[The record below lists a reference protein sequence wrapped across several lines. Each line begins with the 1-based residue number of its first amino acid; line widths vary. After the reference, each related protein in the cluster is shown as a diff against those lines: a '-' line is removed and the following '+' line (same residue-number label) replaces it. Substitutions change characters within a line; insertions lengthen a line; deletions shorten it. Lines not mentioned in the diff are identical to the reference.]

1 MKTLLFDLD
10 DTIIS
15 YGGVAPQAW
24 AEACEKHIH
33 HFPSLSASQ
42 LKAAIDEAS
51 SWYWSDA
58 ERHRKGR
65 LNLKKARRD
74 VMDLTFKNLSET
86 VSDLPPQEV
95 AHQIADFFSVRRE
108 ELVHPFPEAIETL
121 QQIRA
126 NKIPLGLLTNGAA
139 EVQQAKIDR
148 WDLEQYFDIIL
159 IEGALGYGKPDA
171 RVFERAL
178 FHFEIAPHHATMIG
192 DNLEADIYGA
202 SQLGI
207 NTVWN
212 DWRKAGLP
220 QNTPAQPDRTIH
232 HISELLA

>member
-1 MKTLLFDLD
+1 MQTLLFDLD

-15 YGGVAPQAW
+15 YNAVSPQAW
-24 AEACEKHIH
+24 DEACEKHIH
-33 HFPSLSASQ
+33 HFPSLSAEQ
-42 LKAAIDEAS
+42 LHQAISKASNEF
-51 SWYWSDA
+51 WSDA

-74 VMDLTFKNLSET
+74 ILEETFKNLSQT
-86 VSDLPPQEV
+86 ITDLPSQEV
-95 AHQIADFFSVRRE
+95 AHAIADYFSTRRE
-108 ELVHPFPEAIETL
+108 ELVHPFPNAIETI
-121 QQIRA
+121 QEFHKA
-126 NKIPLGLLTNGAA
+126 GTPLGLLTNGAA

-148 WDLEQYFDIIL
+148 WNLAQYFDIIL
-159 IEGALGYGKPDA
+159 IEGALGYGKPDG

-178 FHFEIAPHHATMIG
+178 FHFEIAPHQATMIG

-212 DWRKAGLP
+212 DWAKKGLP
-220 QNTPAQPDRTIH
+220 TNAPVQPDRTIH
-232 HISELLA
+232 HISELL